1 MKISPAKKKRAF
13 AVIIALVA
21 VTVLTLLAGA
31 FAYAMKVEA
40 KLAANTNNDEEFYWI
55 GYGGVQRACWWLAL
69 EGNQPFSSLQQY
81 WNGGPGDG
89 PETNGILAGES
100 LQSFPIGGGTVSLK
114 MTELEGK
121 ININSADQ
129 PLLLG
134 ILGTQGVDAGAIS
147 VVSDSILDWIDPD
160 DNTRPAGAES
170 DYYLGLTPSYYAKNA
185 PMDSTEELLLVKGVT
200 HKMYYND
207 SVSSPVAN
215 KMGFG
220 RNNLTSEPDYA
231 FGFKEIFTAYSSGKV
246 NLLTADNAVLQCLP
260 GLGDGT
266 FNSPAVAS
274 LIQAREADP
283 PPRSISQLLSAA
295 QVDVAT
301 GGQVASYASVMG
313 NTYEIAATATIG
325 TLSHTYTAIVYRD
338 GPNVHVVS
346 FYRSQ

>member
-1 MKISPAKKKRAF
+1 MKISPAKKDRAF

-21 VTVLTLLAGA
+21 VTVLTMMAGA

-55 GYGGVQRACWWLAL
+55 GRGGVERACWWLSL

-89 PETNGILAGES
+89 PETNGILAFES
-100 LQSFPIGGGTVSLK
+100 LQGFPIGGGTVSLK
-114 MTELEGK
+114 LTELESK
-121 ININSADQ
+121 MNVNTADG
-129 PLLLG
+129 PMLLG

-147 VVSDSILDWIDPD
+147 VVSDSILDWLDPD

-170 DYYLGLTPSYYAKNA
+170 DYYLGQTPSYYAKNA

-207 SVSSPVAN
+207 SVSSAAGN
-215 KMGFG
+215 KLGYG
-220 RNNLTSEPDYA
+220 RKDLTSEPDYA

-246 NLLTADNAVLQCLP
+246 NLLTANNAVLQCLP

-266 FNSPAVAS
+266 FDSPAVAS
-274 LIQAREADP
+274 LIQARESDP
-283 PPRSISQLLSAA
+283 PPRNISQLLAAA
-295 QVDVAT
+295 QVNPAT
-301 GGQVASYASVMG
+301 GGQLANYTSVIG
-313 NTYEIAATATIG
+313 NTYQVEATATIG